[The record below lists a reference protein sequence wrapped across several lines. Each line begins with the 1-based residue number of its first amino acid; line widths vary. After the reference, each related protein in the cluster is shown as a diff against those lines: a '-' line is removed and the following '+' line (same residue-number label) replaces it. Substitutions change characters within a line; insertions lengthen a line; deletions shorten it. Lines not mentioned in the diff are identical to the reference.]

1 MGREPQEAHEEASE
15 EGSKAMSVRLTKEQA
30 KKCYQALDDAFE
42 GHVEEFSAVANALI
56 EMGVVALPP
65 NAEPDPYAEAKARAA
80 KWGARLLKCNNG
92 RYIFATDTAW
102 WGRGAWDRRTDSLG
116 QSDAIIS
123 KSFHGIFST
132 EAEALSNFPT
142 VPPPGYVEPKPP
154 APGPTSEELFLENER
169 AIAALAARINALE
182 AKANRPASEPFVPEQ
197 VTRAK
202 LNATSLYEISQCA
215 NALENLS
222 RAVGDVTTRHME
234 TQTYWAKKLRELVD
248 RHMRH
253 GADVVVEAMKPDPK
267 PTPSLIEACAEAAL
281 EAVFPGMPWGDRV
294 ESTKKEYR
302 ASATAAITRFLEEPV
317 SHEEIDQACDAYL
330 LVNGQQSG
338 VRVNL
343 GRMDA
348 ALAASRRVLLDR
360 VKGGKHD

>member
-1 MGREPQEAHEEASE
+1 MI
-15 EGSKAMSVRLTKEQA
+15 KLTEEQA
-30 KKCYQALDDAFE
+30 AKCYLAFQCATCQPVAL
-42 GHVEEFSAVANALI
+42 FSAVANALI

-132 EAEALSNFPT
+132 KSEAWANFPT

-197 VTRAK
+197 VTHAK

-253 GADVVVEAMKPDPK
+253 GADVVAEAMKPDPK
-267 PTPSLIEACAEAAL
+267 PTPSLIEACAEAACSAHGCAATWEKTMFKEEWL
-281 EAVFPGMPWGDRV
+281 V
-294 ESTKKEYR
+294 STR
-302 ASATAAITRFLEEPV
+302 AAITRFLEEPP
-317 SHEEIDQACDAYL
+317 SHEEADRACDAYL

-348 ALAASRRVLLDR
+348 ALEASRRVLLER
-360 VKGGKHD
+360 VNGGV